1 VSENFDLFGLPYIEK
16 PTRRGRPPHEVTP
29 RTRKRVSMLMA
40 LGWSNPRI
48 ASAIDITLPTLHKH
62 YFYEL
67 KQRDAARD
75 RLEMRRLE
83 IAWDLAEAGNV
94 GAFKEF
100 GKMLERNDRMEI
112 ERECGSK
119 PKAAPPPGKKVVTA
133 QKAID
138 ADADLMAELEREAAN
153 STQQ

>member
-112 ERECGSK
+112 EREFGSK